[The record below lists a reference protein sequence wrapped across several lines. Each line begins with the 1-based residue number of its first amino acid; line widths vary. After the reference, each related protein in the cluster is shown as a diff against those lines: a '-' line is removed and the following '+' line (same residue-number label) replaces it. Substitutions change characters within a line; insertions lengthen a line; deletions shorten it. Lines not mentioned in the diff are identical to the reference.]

1 LSILLAL
8 LVFGVLIFIHELGH
22 FLAARA
28 CGVGI
33 LEFSIGM
40 GPKLLSKKSK
50 KTGTVYSLRLFPI
63 GGYVSMLGETGM
75 EAVQGDNGTT
85 KTADRDDFLI
95 NSLDEGEGTDS
106 AKQEPQEIDPEL
118 AKHAY
123 CNQSVWKRILISI
136 AGPFMNVFL
145 GFVMMFVIVLSA
157 GEGAVG
163 TTKIGGFYVQY
174 SAESAETAE
183 GLQNGDYINYIR
195 DTAEGAQATRI
206 HSMDQLKE
214 LVAASET
221 GVFDLI
227 VLRAEPNGAVIEKTL
242 RNVPLTLEIL
252 ERDMRQ
258 SLSSAQL
265 QVGDVVKKVNSTSVH
280 TYYELAYEIM
290 NQGHKPISFT
300 VERNGEVIKLDPV
313 QVPTFVD
320 KASNTAFGDLDFKV
334 YGEEKFNF
342 GTVVKHAWFRS
353 VSTVKMVYDSLV
365 GLFSGRYGVE
375 AVSGPVGIT
384 KTVSDA
390 AKQGWMNVVNLAVV
404 ISINLGIMN
413 LLPFPALDGGH
424 LMLYVIEIIRR
435 KPVKQEVE
443 GMINFIGLIILLSL
457 AVIIA
462 IKDIIAL

>member
-1 LSILLAL
+1 MSILLAL

-50 KTGTVYSLRLFPI
+50 KSGTVYSLRLFPI
-63 GGYVSMLGETGM
+63 GGFVSMLGENGM
-75 EAVQGDNGTT
+75 EAVQGDNGQH
-85 KTADRDDFLI
+85 KESDSESFLI
-95 NSLDEGEGTDS
+95 NSTEDED
-106 AKQEPQEIDPEL
+106 AKASETPTVEIDPEL
-118 AKHAY
+118 EKHAY
-123 CNQSVWKRILISI
+123 CNQSVWKRIFISV

-145 GFVMMFVIVLSA
+145 GFLMMLIIVFAA

-174 SAESAETAE
+174 SAESAEE
-183 GLQNGDYINYIR
+183 GGLQSGDYINYIK
-195 DTAEGAQATRI
+195 DTAEGSERIRI
-206 HSMDQLKE
+206 HSMEQLKE
-214 LVAASET
+214 LVANSTT
-221 GVFDLI
+221 GVFELT
-227 VLRAEPNGAVIEKTL
+227 VLRAEESGAVVEETL
-242 RNVPLTLEIL
+242 QGIPLTLEIL

-290 NQGHKPISFT
+290 NQGHKPITFT
-300 VERNGEVIKLDPV
+300 VERNGERIELEPV

-320 KASNTAFGDLDFKV
+320 AQSNTAFGDLDFKV

-390 AKQGWMNVVNLAVV
+390 AKMGWMNVFNLAIV

-424 LMLYVIEIIRR
+424 LMLYLIEIIRR
-435 KPVKQEVE
+435 KPVKKEVE
-443 GMINFIGLIILLSL
+443 GIINFVGLVILLSL

>member
-1 LSILLAL
+1 
-8 LVFGVLIFIHELGH
+8 
-22 FLAARA
+22 
-28 CGVGI
+28 
-33 LEFSIGM
+33 M
-40 GPKLLSKKSK
+40 
-50 KTGTVYSLRLFPI
+50 
-63 GGYVSMLGETGM
+63 
-75 EAVQGDNGTT
+75 
-85 KTADRDDFLI
+85 I
-95 NSLDEGEGTDS
+95 NSLEDETDADVS
-106 AKQEPQEIDPEL
+106 VTPKKEIDPEL
-118 AKHAY
+118 EKHAY
-123 CNQSVWKRILISI
+123 CNQSVWKRILISV

-145 GFVMMFVIVLSA
+145 GFLMMFVIVLAA

-174 SAESAETAE
+174 SAESAEE
-183 GLQNGDYINYIR
+183 GGFQSGDYINYIKESR
-195 DTAEGAQATRI
+195 EGAEVVRI
-206 HSMDQLKE
+206 HSMEQLRE
-214 LVAASET
+214 IVANSET
-221 GVFDLI
+221 GIFDVI
-227 VLRAEPNGAVIEKTL
+227 VLRAEESGAVVEETL
-242 RNVPLTLEIL
+242 IQIPLTVEIL

-265 QVGDVVKKVNSTSVH
+265 AVGDVVKKVNSTSVH

-300 VERNGEVIKLDPV
+300 VERNGEIIKLDPV

-320 KASNTAFGDLDFKV
+320 SASNTAFGDLDFKV
-334 YGEEKFNF
+334 YGEAKFGF
-342 GTVVKHAWFRS
+342 GTVVKHAWYRS

-390 AKQGWMNVVNLAVV
+390 ARMGWMNVFNLAIV

-424 LMLYVIEIIRR
+424 LMLYIIEIIRR
-435 KPVKQEVE
+435 KPVKKEVE
-443 GMINFIGLIILLSL
+443 GIINFVGLVILLSL